1 MSNDWNI
8 TIPIDHTKIGSVPGA
23 IRNVKSSAKI
33 IIAKEHETPG
43 TDNAGGQHLKGAA
56 RVYLQSGSPT
66 LDPEGNSLDTTAT
79 SDDGRIMVDSA
90 LSNTLK
96 VFVATAAGV
105 STSWEDVRVGRV
117 KLSEALVGNGKGIG
131 GIASGTLTG
140 QAIHVGQIDT
150 DYLKLHEPATSAAL
164 RINLDTSFLS
174 TAHATGITVR
184 AARLDSSLMTS
195 AIIISAGTQIA
206 KALGTTTTNDT
217 DSAALAVNEV
227 YLAQSDGYVE
237 ATSNG
242 NGATNGFTDGNNPP
256 TTQKQVNFG
265 SSGVGSSI
273 TMLVRKGD
281 YFKVTRTVGGTA
293 TTIYWTP
300 IGSGG
305 CVKQA

>member
-1 MSNDWNI
+1 
-8 TIPIDHTKIGSVPGA
+8 
-23 IRNVKSSAKI
+23 
-33 IIAKEHETPG
+33 
-43 TDNAGGQHLKGAA
+43 
-56 RVYLQSGSPT
+56 
-66 LDPEGNSLDTTAT
+66 
-79 SDDGRIMVDSA
+79 

-117 KLSEALVGNGKGIG
+117 KLSEALVGNSKGIG

-150 DYLKLHEPATSAAL
+150 DYLKLHEPATGATL
-164 RINLDTSFLS
+164 RINMDTSFLS
-174 TAHATGITVR
+174 TAHATGMTVR
-184 AARLDSSLMTS
+184 AAMLDSSLMTS
-195 AIIISAGTQIA
+195 AVVISAGTQFA
-206 KALGTTTTNDT
+206 KALGTTTTDDT
-217 DSAALAVNEV
+217 NSAALAVNEV